1 MRYILVLAVALSVL
15 VHALALFGIDFGMF
29 GEPPETQPL
38 LAELRSPPPAPAR
51 PAPAPPPPAAPPPA
65 APENPPPLPET
76 PPASVVPPL
85 VPPSGAAEEALTP
98 GELLPPEVTSAPH
111 PPAPAAPPPAAP
123 VLAGSGRLAFV
134 VVKDSLGM
142 QIGRAEHR
150 WDFPG
155 DGTYRLQA
163 LIETSGLAALI
174 KPLRQEHESRGRLGP
189 GGLQPESFRI
199 LRNGVSRGEDADFD
213 WETRQVRLQRDGSV
227 QSVASGSQDL
237 LSLNYQLAYLAAPE
251 NGSTIGVVT
260 GRKYQPYSLDA
271 FGEETIETP
280 AGSFRTL
287 HLRAAGDT
295 ISEIWIAL
303 DRWRL
308 PVKIRFTDKK
318 GDSYELRATE
328 IDITEAEPQ

>member
-1 MRYILVLAVALSVL
+1 MRYILIVALALSVL

-29 GEPPETQPL
+29 GEAPESLPL
-38 LAELRSPPPAPAR
+38 QAELRRLPPPAPV
-51 PAPAPPPPAAPPPA
+51 PPAAPPPA
-65 APENPPPLPET
+65 ETPPPVES
-76 PPASVVPPL
+76 PPASVAPPL
-85 VPPSGAAEEALTP
+85 VPASSVPEEALTP
-98 GELLPPEVTSAPH
+98 GELLPPEVMSAPE
-111 PPAPAAPPPAAP
+111 PPAPAAAPPTAP

-155 DGTYRLQA
+155 DGSYRLRA

-189 GGLQPESFRI
+189 GGLQPEAFRV
-199 LRNGVSRGEDADFD
+199 LRNGRSRGEDADFD
-213 WETRQVRLQRDGSV
+213 WAAGTVSLQRDGSV
-227 QSVASGSQDL
+227 QPVAPGAQDL

-280 AGSFRTL
+280 AGTFRTL

-295 ISEIWIAL
+295 ITEIWIAL

-308 PVKIRFTDKK
+308 PVKIRFTDKH

-328 IDITEAEPQ
+328 IDIAEAEPQ

>member
-1 MRYILVLAVALSVL
+1 MRYILVVAVALSVL
-15 VHALALFGIDFGMF
+15 VHALALFGFDFGMF
-29 GEPPETQPL
+29 GEVPETAPL
-38 LAELRSPPPAPAR
+38 QAELRRPPPPAPPPAQPATLPPAAKKPPVPT
-51 PAPAPPPPAAPPPA
+51 PAPASAPPP
-65 APENPPPLPET
+65 
-76 PPASVVPPL
+76 VVPPSSA
-85 VPPSGAAEEALTP
+85 PEEALMP
-98 GELLPPEVTSAPH
+98 GELLPPEVASAPE
-111 PPAPAAPPPAAP
+111 PPATAATQPVAP

-134 VVKDSLGM
+134 VVKDTLGM

-150 WDFPG
+150 WEFPG
-155 DGTYRLQA
+155 DGTYHLQA
-163 LIETSGLAALI
+163 MIETSGLAALF

-189 GGLQPESFRI
+189 GGLQPESFRV
-199 LRNGVSRGEDADFD
+199 LRNGMSRGEDADFD
-213 WETRQVRLQRDGSV
+213 WATRQVRLQRDGSV
-227 QSVASGSQDL
+227 QSLAPGAQDL

-295 ISEIWIAL
+295 ITEIWIAL
-303 DRWRL
+303 DHWRL

-328 IDITEAEPQ
+328 IDIAEAEPQ

>member
-1 MRYILVLAVALSVL
+1 MRYILVVAVALSVL
-15 VHALALFGIDFGMF
+15 VHALALFGFDFGMF
-29 GEPPETQPL
+29 GEVPETAPL
-38 LAELRSPPPAPAR
+38 QAELRRLPPPAPP
-51 PAPAPPPPAAPPPA
+51 PAQPAPPPPAAKKPKLPTPA
-65 APENPPPLPET
+65 
-76 PPASVVPPL
+76 PASAPPPL
-85 VPPSGAAEEALTP
+85 VPPSSAPEDALTP
-98 GELLPPEVTSAPH
+98 GELLPPEVASAPE
-111 PPAPAAPPPAAP
+111 PPAPAVTPPAAP

-134 VVKDSLGM
+134 VVKDTLGM

-150 WDFPG
+150 WEFPG
-155 DGTYRLQA
+155 DGTYRLRA
-163 LIETSGLAALI
+163 MIETSGLAALF

-189 GGLQPESFRI
+189 GGLQPESFRV

-213 WETRQVRLQRDGSV
+213 WATRQVRLQRDGSV

-287 HLRAAGDT
+287 HLRAVGDT
-295 ISEIWIAL
+295 ITEIWIAL

>member
-1 MRYILVLAVALSVL
+1 MRYILVVAVALSVL

-29 GEPPETQPL
+29 GEPPETPPL
-38 LAELRSPPPAPAR
+38 QAELRRPPPPAQ
-51 PAPAPPPPAAPPPA
+51 PAPPPPAAKKPPVPTPAPASAPPPVVPPSS
-65 APENPPPLPET
+65 APEN
-76 PPASVVPPL
+76 
-85 VPPSGAAEEALTP
+85 ALTP
-98 GELLPPEVTSAPH
+98 GELLPPEVTSSPE
-111 PPAPAAPPPAAP
+111 PPTPAVTPPMAP

-150 WDFPG
+150 WEFPG
-155 DGTYRLQA
+155 DGTYRLRA
-163 LIETSGLAALI
+163 MIETSGLAALF

-189 GGLQPESFRI
+189 GGLQPESFRV

-213 WETRQVRLQRDGSV
+213 WATRQVRLQRDGSL
-227 QSVASGSQDL
+227 QALTTGSQDL

-251 NGSTIGVVT
+251 NGSSIGVVT

-280 AGSFRTL
+280 AGKFRTL

-295 ISEIWIAL
+295 ITEIWIAL

-328 IDITEAEPQ
+328 IDAAPENNP

>member
-1 MRYILVLAVALSVL
+1 MRYLLVVAIALSVL

-29 GEPPETQPL
+29 GEPPETPPL
-38 LAELRSPPPAPAR
+38 QAELR
-51 PAPAPPPPAAPPPA
+51 PPPPAAPPPVA
-65 APENPPPLPET
+65 AKETPPPAPEA
-76 PPASVVPPL
+76 PPASVPPPL
-85 VPPSGAAEEALTP
+85 AATSEAAEEAVVVAEP
-98 GELLPPEVTSAPH
+98 VVPES
-111 PPAPAAPPPAAP
+111 AAPPPTPAPAVPPPVAP

-155 DGTYRLQA
+155 DGTYRLRA
-163 LIETSGLAALI
+163 MIETSGLAALF

-189 GGLQPESFRI
+189 GGLQPESFRV
-199 LRNGVSRGEDADFD
+199 LRNGVSRGDDADFD
-213 WETRQVRLQRDGSV
+213 WAARQVRLQRDGSLH
-227 QSVASGSQDL
+227 ALTTGSQDL

-251 NGSTIGVVT
+251 NGSSIGVVT

-271 FGEETIETP
+271 FGEEILETP
-280 AGSFRTL
+280 AGKFRTL

-295 ISEIWIAL
+295 VTEIWIAL

-328 IDITEAEPQ
+328 IDAIPEK

>member
-1 MRYILVLAVALSVL
+1 MRYILVVAVALSVL
-15 VHALALFGIDFGMF
+15 VHALALFGFDFGMF
-29 GEPPETQPL
+29 GEVPETAPL
-38 LAELRSPPPAPAR
+38 QAELRRLPPPAPP
-51 PAPAPPPPAAPPPA
+51 PAQPATPPPAAKKPPVPTPAPASAPPP
-65 APENPPPLPET
+65 
-76 PPASVVPPL
+76 VVPPSST
-85 VPPSGAAEEALTP
+85 PEDALTP
-98 GELLPPEVTSAPH
+98 GELLPPEVTSAPE
-111 PPAPAAPPPAAP
+111 PPVTAATQPVAP

-134 VVKDSLGM
+134 VVKDTLGM

-150 WDFPG
+150 WEFPG
-155 DGTYRLQA
+155 DGTYRLRA
-163 LIETSGLAALI
+163 MIETSGLAALF

-189 GGLQPESFRI
+189 GGLQPESFRV

-213 WETRQVRLQRDGSV
+213 WATRQVRLQRDGSV

-295 ISEIWIAL
+295 ITEIWIAL

-328 IDITEAEPQ
+328 IDIAEAEPQ

>member
-1 MRYILVLAVALSVL
+1 
-15 VHALALFGIDFGMF
+15 
-29 GEPPETQPL
+29 
-38 LAELRSPPPAPAR
+38 
-51 PAPAPPPPAAPPPA
+51 
-65 APENPPPLPET
+65 
-76 PPASVVPPL
+76 
-85 VPPSGAAEEALTP
+85 
-98 GELLPPEVTSAPH
+98 
-111 PPAPAAPPPAAP
+111 

-134 VVKDSLGM
+134 VVKDTLGM

-150 WDFPG
+150 WEFPG
-155 DGTYRLQA
+155 DGTYRLRA
-163 LIETSGLAALI
+163 MIETSGLAALF

-189 GGLQPESFRI
+189 GGLQPESFRV

-213 WETRQVRLQRDGSV
+213 WATRQVRLQRDGSV

-287 HLRAAGDT
+287 HLRAVGDT
-295 ISEIWIAL
+295 ITEIWIAL

>member
-1 MRYILVLAVALSVL
+1 
-15 VHALALFGIDFGMF
+15 MF

-38 LAELRSPPPAPAR
+38 QAELRRSPPPTPPPPVR
-51 PAPAPPPPAAPPPA
+51 PATPPPAAKPPPA
-65 APENPPPLPET
+65 PTPPPTSVQPPVEA
-76 PPASVVPPL
+76 PASAP
-85 VPPSGAAEEALTP
+85 EEALVP
-98 GELLPPEVTSAPH
+98 GELLPPEPISVPEA
-111 PPAPAAPPPAAP
+111 PAPVVPPPVAP

-134 VVKDSLGM
+134 VVKDTLGM

-150 WDFPG
+150 WEFPG
-155 DGTYRLQA
+155 DGTYHLQA
-163 LIETSGLAALI
+163 MIETSGLAALF
-174 KPLRQEHESRGRLGP
+174 KPLRQEHESRGRLVP
-189 GGLQPESFRI
+189 GGLQPESFRV

-271 FGEETIETP
+271 FGEETVETP

-295 ISEIWIAL
+295 ITEIWIAL